1 VVRFA
6 GVARD
11 IDGWGRV
18 HAATRRY
25 WVNRAQSR
33 GYRPRYVRE
42 FWSLI
47 FLCLYLLSVMALA
60 AAIFVVSVYYLA
72 GHDDAAKR
80 LFEADCG

>member
-1 VVRFA
+1 MSWRS
-6 GVARD
+6 GAR
-11 IDGWGRV
+11 
-18 HAATRRY
+18 ASTPPRRY

-47 FLCLYLLSVMALA
+47 FLCLYLLSLLTLV

-72 GHDDAAKR
+72 EDDDAAKK
-80 LFEADCG
+80 LFEGDCR